1 MKRYVS
7 LKMKLLIICVSL
19 VIFCTV
25 LTGGYIV
32 LKLPDTTINAVGDD
46 YINILASVSKIIDI
60 EKFAALKS
68 NDIGSEYYKSIN
80 ENLAE
85 AQELLGLNHLYL
97 LKRNANDE
105 FFQLSGRSAETDAVS
120 GATSVVDTVS
130 RATAI
135 ARNSTV
141 ITDAMKDSFMGN
153 ESFELQDHPT
163 WGKVFSIYYPLKDSE
178 GTTIGVLTANLNGE
192 RIFRA
197 FSDVRN
203 SVIITGL
210 SVLAIG
216 IIISI
221 VFSSVMVKSLRM
233 LQKQVEKIKGGDLT
247 SSIELA
253 RNDEIGLLG
262 ESFNSLNNTLAS
274 IIGAIREKSGE
285 LNQYASHLASI
296 SESIA
301 YSSVETTQAVSEI
314 ANGASRQAE
323 ELLFISNRLGEFNDT
338 VQKIYQ
344 SLEAT
349 RENAEITSSLSNEGN
364 IQLQDLNQSIRD
376 TREAFGIV
384 ADRINMLSM
393 NAQQIN
399 EINEA
404 IVNIAT
410 QTNLLALNAAIEA
423 SRAGEAGKGF
433 TVVAD
438 EIRKLAVQSR
448 ESSDKIKAIVDE
460 IVSSVESVVS
470 TSSDAKEKLAGQ
482 FKYIENTNNAFKN
495 IVKSLEESVPILSEA
510 FNSANEMIRSK
521 NMIIEKIEAVTA
533 VSQQTSAGAEEILRA
548 TETISAQ
555 TEEIAAF
562 SKTLHD
568 SANLLYGRTSE
579 FKIKEGITKGN

>member
-130 RATAI
+130 GATAI

-285 LNQYASHLASI
+285 LNQYASHLVSI

-510 FNSANEMIRSK
+510 FNSANEMIRNK

>member
-7 LKMKLLIICVSL
+7 LKVKLLIICVSL

-85 AQELLGLNHLYL
+85 VQELLGLNHLYL

-130 RATAI
+130 GATAI

-510 FNSANEMIRSK
+510 FNSANEMIRNK

>member
-7 LKMKLLIICVSL
+7 LKVKLLIICVSL

-85 AQELLGLNHLYL
+85 VQELLGLNHLYL

-130 RATAI
+130 GATAI

-285 LNQYASHLASI
+285 LNQYASHLVSI

-510 FNSANEMIRSK
+510 FNSANEMIRNK

>member
-85 AQELLGLNHLYL
+85 VQELLGLNHLYL

-130 RATAI
+130 GATAI

>member
-7 LKMKLLIICVSL
+7 LKVKLLIICVSL

-130 RATAI
+130 GATAI

-285 LNQYASHLASI
+285 LNQYASHLVSI

-510 FNSANEMIRSK
+510 FNSANEMIRNK

>member
-7 LKMKLLIICVSL
+7 LKVKLLIICVSL

>member
-7 LKMKLLIICVSL
+7 LKVKLLIICVSL

-130 RATAI
+130 GATAI

>member
-7 LKMKLLIICVSL
+7 LKVKLLIICVSL

-130 RATAI
+130 GATAI

-285 LNQYASHLASI
+285 LNQYASHLVSI

>member
-7 LKMKLLIICVSL
+7 LKVKLLIICVSL

-130 RATAI
+130 GATAI

-510 FNSANEMIRSK
+510 FNSANEMIRNK